1 MTDFDPD
8 QRIHHDQTNE
18 LPFRP
23 RLLVFFSALSL
34 VTLAAGGLL
43 TSLGLGPWYR
53 DLQIPWFQPPAWA
66 FTPAWLII
74 FVLLA
79 ISTWRI
85 SRHGSIAALALSLYG
100 FQLVANAL
108 WSFFFFP
115 LERPDLALFDIL
127 VLDALVIGMTVLYGR
142 IDRTSGLLL
151 LPYVVW
157 LALAT
162 AINFWIVRYN

>member
-1 MTDFDPD
+1 MTSFDTD
-8 QRIHHDQTNE
+8 QRNQNDRTNDP
-18 LPFRP
+18 PFRP
-23 RLLVFFSALSL
+23 GLLVFFSVLSL

-79 ISTWRI
+79 IATWRI
-85 SRHGSIAALALSLYG
+85 SRRGSIAGFALGLYG
-100 FQLVANAL
+100 LQLVANAL

-115 LERPDLALFDIL
+115 MERPDLALIDIFA
-127 VLDALVIGMTVLYGR
+127 LDAMVIGMTVLYGR

-157 LALAT
+157 LGLAT
-162 AINFWIVRYN
+162 AINVWIVLYN